1 MNKKILHVC
10 ICTAVLFST
19 FAFSACNNAAQSTE
33 TPAGNPSV
41 PSTPTPPSTPD
52 PKALIYGTYEGKFN
66 GTSVAL
72 VLSATLAD
80 FQNQVMPKKYTNI
93 TFEKK
98 ADEKW
103 LITCYKDGVTPAP
116 GNADADVLI
125 DTNEDPFTALITI
138 HGMGGT
144 QINCEKKG
152 GDPGLKIKGST
163 LKGYKGAQPS
173 GVLTVPEGITVIGPE
188 AFSGCAGISEVRFP
202 LTLERIDAEAFNAC
216 TGLTAL
222 HFPESLKRLEDGA
235 FNGCTGLKTLDF
247 SKSTKL
253 DLIEDNA
260 FRGCENIEGQLNLP
274 ASVTR
279 IGDSAFD
286 GCENITGKVSFPA
299 SLTKI
304 GKSAFLKCKNITEID
319 FSSCTKLTKIDRNAF
334 NKCTGLTDAKLPASL
349 TSVGNIFTGCTKLA
363 HLSIDPANSALCAEN
378 DIVYNKE
385 KTKLLF
391 GAPAVTKAVAMPE
404 NLTHIETNA
413 FINNQALTEVKFSKN
428 LIEIGD
434 SAFSTC
440 KGLQTV
446 DFSESIKLEKIVD
459 YAFNHCENIT
469 GTLVFPASLT
479 EIGTFAFDNCKSITE
494 IDLHKCTALSTI
506 GTQAFQNCNARFKV
520 KSGSG
525 LKEKLKTSG
534 VQEDKIDEE

>member
-1 MNKKILHVC
+1 MNKKILYVC

-19 FAFSACNNAAQSTE
+19 FAFSACNNAAQNTE
-33 TPAGNPSV
+33 NPSV
-41 PSTPTPPSTPD
+41 PSTPTPD

-66 GTSVAL
+66 GQPVAL
-72 VLSATLAD
+72 ILSATLAD
-80 FQNQVMPKKYTNI
+80 FQNSVMPKKYTNI

-103 LITCYKDGVTPAP
+103 LITCYKNGVTPAP

-138 HGMGGT
+138 YGMGGT

-152 GDPGLKIKGST
+152 GNPGLKIKGST
-163 LKGYKGAQPS
+163 LKGYKGDQPS
-173 GVLTVPEGITVIGPE
+173 GILTVPEGITIIGPE

-428 LIEIGD
+428 LIEIGE

-440 KGLQTV
+440 KSLQTV
-446 DFSESIKLEKIVD
+446 DFSESTKLEKIVD
-459 YAFNHCENIT
+459 YAFNHSENIT

-506 GTQAFQNCNARFKV
+506 GTQAFQNCSARFKV

-534 VQEDKIDEE
+534 VQENKIDEE